1 MKSIQEWS
9 GTIDQFR
16 TGIME
21 REKNFIKGNIS
32 RSKGLTKVIHKVIY
46 KGCIG
51 VIFHMIKGFIPFTL
65 VDFPGKVAASI
76 FTGGCNFNC
85 PWCQNRS
92 LIDRDYLSLIE
103 DIPLNSILD
112 NLKRKKGKIEGVCIT
127 GGEPTVW
134 KDQLFDFISIIKSEG
149 FLVKLDTNGSNP
161 EVLQFLLTH
170 KMIDFVAMDIKNV
183 WEKYLMTIGLRSFSL
198 NKIES
203 SIELIKNS
211 DIGHQFRTTLVPE
224 LVEKSSMEDFA
235 QELDIEIHFQEY
247 RSVFS

>member
-1 MKSIQEWS
+1 
-9 GTIDQFR
+9 
-16 TGIME
+16 
-21 REKNFIKGNIS
+21 
-32 RSKGLTKVIHKVIY
+32 
-46 KGCIG
+46 
-51 VIFHMIKGFIPFTL
+51 
-65 VDFPGKVAASI
+65 
-76 FTGGCNFNC
+76 
-85 PWCQNRS
+85 
-92 LIDRDYLSLIE
+92 
-103 DIPLNSILD
+103 
-112 NLKRKKGKIEGVCIT
+112 
-127 GGEPTVW
+127 
-134 KDQLFDFISIIKSEG
+134 KSEG